1 MIVYMPNKCCP
12 APLERSLTP
21 LEAERC
27 ARVFA
32 ALADPIRLRLYTM
45 IASADGEVCACSFV
59 DAVDRSQPTVSHHLK
74 VLRDCGLINGA
85 KRGTWVWYSANPE
98 LAAEVAQL
106 LPARI
111 SA

>member
-1 MIVYMPNKCCP
+1 MTSDCCP
-12 APLERSLTP
+12 TPFERSLTVR
-21 LEAERC
+21 EAERC
-27 ARVFA
+27 ARVFS
-32 ALADPIRLRLYTM
+32 ALSDPVRLRLYSL

-74 VLRDCGLINGA
+74 ILRDTGLVSGT
-85 KRGTWVWYSANPE
+85 KRGTWVWYSVNPE
-98 LAAEVAQL
+98 LAAEIAQM